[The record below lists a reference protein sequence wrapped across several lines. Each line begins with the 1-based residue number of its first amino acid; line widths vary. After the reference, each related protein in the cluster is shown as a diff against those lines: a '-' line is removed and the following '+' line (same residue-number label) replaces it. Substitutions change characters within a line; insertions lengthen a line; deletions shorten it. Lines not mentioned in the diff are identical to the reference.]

1 MRLVPSNMN
10 LFDGFFDDMFG
21 DSFFRNRS
29 SAVMKTDIKEKDGN
43 YLLNIELPG
52 YQKEDLNISL
62 ERGYLTIQA
71 SHNTDNSEKDDEGRI
86 VRRERSFGSCSRSF
100 YVGDKITE
108 EDIKANYQN
117 GELKIMIPNKEEKE
131 LPSKKTIMID

>member
-21 DSFFRNRS
+21 DSFFRNRNT
-29 SAVMKTDIKEKDGN
+29 AVMKTDIKEKDGN

-100 YVGDKITE
+100 YVGDNLV
-108 EDIKANYQN
+108 EDEIKANYEN
-117 GELKIMIPNKEEKE
+117 GELKIMIPNKEKQE
-131 LPSKKTIMID
+131 LPSKKTILID